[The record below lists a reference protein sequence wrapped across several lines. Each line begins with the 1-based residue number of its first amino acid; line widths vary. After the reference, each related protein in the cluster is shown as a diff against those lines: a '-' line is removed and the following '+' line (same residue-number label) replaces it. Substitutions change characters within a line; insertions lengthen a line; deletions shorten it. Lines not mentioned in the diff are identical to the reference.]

1 MQKLQKLVDKYTN
14 RKPENLQNETKVK
27 KITKYKRRWILW
39 RDFMKKIICIDRH
52 VCITMQ
58 QFLYFRSIYGK
69 NCGTNKWTYQSNI
82 VKKISPKN
90 GRYFL

>member
-1 MQKLQKLVDKYTN
+1 M
-14 RKPENLQNETKVK
+14 E
-27 KITKYKRRWILW
+27 
-39 RDFMKKIICIDRH
+39 
-52 VCITMQ
+52 
-58 QFLYFRSIYGK
+58 K